1 MFWLFPGKPGMLSPQ
16 ILLHPLFLLHQP
28 NLCSDVTSSMRTPRP
43 DILFYYHIDSSLLY
57 LVFLFVCLLVFIA
70 LNACYH
76 YCIIYLHIVF
86 LVCVFTSVECKLLKD
101 KVFCLF
107 GSQVP
112 RIMPAQL
119 LHVDYI
125 N

>member
-1 MFWLFPGKPGMLSPQ
+1 
-16 ILLHPLFLLHQP
+16 
-28 NLCSDVTSSMRTPRP
+28 MRTPRP
-43 DILFYYHIDSSLLY
+43 DILSYYHVDSSLPY
-57 LVFLFVCLLVFIA
+57 LVFLFVFFIA

-76 YCIIYLHIVF
+76 YYIIYLHIVF
-86 LVCVFTSVECKLLKD
+86 LVCVFTSVGRKLLKD
-101 KVFCLF
+101 KAFCLF

-119 LHVDYI
+119 LYVDYI